1 MKTMTQ
7 QKITYSM
14 KFDEHTEEIIEGLT
28 TIVLFIL
35 IFIIL

>member
-1 MKTMTQ
+1 MTQ

-14 KFDEHTEEIIEGLT
+14 KFNDKHTEEIFEGL
-28 TIVLFIL
+28 IPVILFIL